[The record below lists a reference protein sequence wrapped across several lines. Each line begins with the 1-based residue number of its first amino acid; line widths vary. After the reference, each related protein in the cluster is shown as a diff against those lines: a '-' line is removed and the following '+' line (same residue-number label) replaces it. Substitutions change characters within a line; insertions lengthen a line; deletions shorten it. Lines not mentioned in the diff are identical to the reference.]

1 MKFVAPLTEA
11 ERLTP
16 LEARDQGP
24 TAALRRRAQAVELSS
39 RGYRLAAIA
48 ELLGVHRETVSG
60 WFDLGITQ
68 GLRGL
73 YDQARG
79 GRPPLF
85 TPSEAEQVR
94 LEVEQAPRQLRQGQ
108 VQLQERLGKTASRQ
122 TLRRVLKKSMAG
134 AGSAAG
140 GHSSTGAMRRRF
152 GRSKTAE
159 RGCKRGRPVA
169 RSIFSILMPPALT

>member
-11 ERLTP
+11 ERITL

-24 TAALRRRAQAVELSS
+24 TAPLRRRAQAVELSS
-39 RGYRLAAIA
+39 RGYRLTAIA
-48 ELLGVHRETVSG
+48 ELLDVHRETVSG
-60 WFDLGITQ
+60 WLELWTTQ

-73 YDQARG
+73 YDLPRC

-85 TPSEAEQVR
+85 TPPEAEQVR
-94 LEVEQAPRQLRQGQ
+94 IEVEQPPRQLKQ
-108 VQLQERLGKTASRQ
+108 VQARLLERTGKTASRQ

-140 GHSSTGAMRRRF
+140 GRSRAGGMRSHF
-152 GRSKTAE
+152 GRSRTA
-159 RGCKRGRPVA
+159 
-169 RSIFSILMPPALT
+169 

>member
-11 ERLTP
+11 ERLTL

-24 TAALRRRAQAVELSS
+24 TTAFRRRAQAVELSS

-48 ELLGVHRETVSG
+48 DLLDVHRETVSR
-60 WFDLGITQ
+60 WYDLWTTQ

-73 YDQARG
+73 YDQPRG
-79 GRPPLF
+79 GRPPRF
-85 TPSEAEQVR
+85 TPTEAEQVR
-94 LEVEQAPRQLRQGQ
+94 LEVEQSPRQLRQ
-108 VQLQERLGKTASRQ
+108 VQSRLPERLGKTASRQ

-140 GHSSTGAMRRRF
+140 GRSSTSAMRPRF
-152 GRSKTAE
+152 RPSKRA
-159 RGCKRGRPVA
+159 
-169 RSIFSILMPPALT
+169 